1 MRTDREI
8 RQMPPKKS
16 SSPDPRALQFEL
28 PFFSREETPRS
39 APPAPGLFQRLFHR
53 QPEIQPTTP
62 PAIPPAA
69 PPVLRSPEPAAPPA
83 DGTKR
88 RRIALEQRELDYVLR
103 RSRRRSIG
111 FVIDERGL
119 TVSAPKW
126 ITIGQI
132 EDAVREKQHWIFA
145 KIAEMGER
153 RALVPGVRW
162 EDGGILPYLG
172 ATITMRIAH
181 GSSARGETVRLDVE
195 RNELHIALPP
205 SASAQQLK
213 DRVQGWMQAEARRL
227 FLERLQVYG
236 ERLGVHHRVLRLS
249 SATTRWGS
257 CSADGKILLNWRL
270 VHFPMSSIDYVVAH
284 ELAHLKEMNHGPRFW
299 QTVADLL
306 PGFES
311 ARAHLKHPPPE
322 LLPKF

>member
-1 MRTDREI
+1 VSPASLAPHPAPQVTP
-8 RQMPPKKS
+8 QPP
-16 SSPDPRALQFEL
+16 A
-28 PFFSREETPRS
+28 T
-39 APPAPGLFQRLFHR
+39 PPAPG
-53 QPEIQPTTP
+53 E
-62 PAIPPAA
+62 
-69 PPVLRSPEPAAPPA
+69 
-83 DGTKR
+83 KR
-88 RRIALEQRELDYVLR
+88 RRIALEQHTLEYTQR

-111 FVIDERGL
+111 FVIDEAGL
-119 TVSAPKW
+119 TVTAPKW
-126 ITIGQI
+126 VTIAQI
-132 EDAVREKQHWIFA
+132 EEAVHEKQHWIFS
-145 KIAEMGER
+145 KIAEMRER
-153 RALVPGVRW
+153 RALVPEVRW
-162 EDGGILPYLG
+162 ESGGILPFLG
-172 ATITMRIAH
+172 APVTLRIVH
-181 GSSARGETVRLDVE
+181 GASARGQTIHLDATTA
-195 RNELHIALPP
+195 ELHIALPP

-227 FLERLQVYG
+227 FQERLEVYG

-270 VHFPMSSIDYVVAH
+270 VHFPLSSIDYVVAH

-311 ARAHLKHPPPE
+311 ARAHLKNPPPE